1 MYTLSD
7 LIDSGVLAGIRNI
20 SGIKDPAAVPISS
33 VSIQELPEGNFIRKN
48 ELVLSTASGCIENKA
63 AFTRLIKWVSSSG
76 ASALLLSFCTP
87 DPTIPVSIIELSERL
102 CLPLY
107 VIPWECR
114 FSDIIHAVNHAVN
127 ENKLKLYNEL
137 QNRLFAAISTAGSFD
152 EALSAAENVLNSAGT
167 NRGGS
172 FKNIYNDFFK
182 TKGNQLETASV
193 SAEPVKVLYDLA
205 IKALCSSRE
214 LLEAS
219 IDLLAPLMDST
230 QNQKHG
236 SSGSDLTLTLSEYIR
251 CGLNVTRAA
260 KKLNIHRQS
269 MIYRLHRI
277 EDLTG
282 LSLSDPDN
290 IYLLWTALR
299 ILNSSDTAD
308 VMPLN

>member
-7 LIDSGVLAGIRNI
+7 LIDSGVLAGIKNI
-20 SGIKDPAAVPISS
+20 AGVKDPAAVPISS

-76 ASALLLSFCTP
+76 ASALLLSFCAP
-87 DPTIPVSIIELSERL
+87 DPTVPVSIIELAERL

-114 FSDIIHAVNHAVN
+114 FSDIIHTVNHAVN

-152 EALSAAENVLNSAGT
+152 EALSAAENVINSGGI
-167 NRGGS
+167 NSGGS
-172 FKNIYNDFFK
+172 FKDVNKDVYRDPLK
-182 TKGNQLETASV
+182 TKGNQPETASV
-193 SAEPVKVLYDLA
+193 SAEPVKVLCDLTL
-205 IKALCSSRE
+205 KTLYSSRDI
-214 LLEAS
+214 LEAS

-236 SSGSDLTLTLSEYIR
+236 NSGSDLAATLSAYIR
-251 CGLNVTRAA
+251 CGLNVSRAA

-290 IYLLWTALR
+290 VYLLWTALR
-299 ILNSSDTAD
+299 VLN
-308 VMPLN
+308 LN

>member
-20 SGIKDPAAVPISS
+20 SGVKDPAAIPISS

-48 ELVLSTASGCIENKA
+48 ELVLSTASGCIESKA

-76 ASALLLSFCTP
+76 ASALLLSFCAP

-114 FSDIIHAVNHAVN
+114 FSDIIHTVNHAVN

-137 QNRLFAAISTAGSFD
+137 QNRLFTAISNAGSFD

-167 NRGGS
+167 NS
-172 FKNIYNDFFK
+172 DSSLKDINEDINKDVYDSFK
-182 TKGNQLETASV
+182 TKGSRLETSSV
-193 SAEPVKVLYDLA
+193 SSEPVKALY
-205 IKALCSSRE
+205 E
-214 LLEAS
+214 LTLKTFYSGRDILEAS
-219 IDLLAPLMDST
+219 IDLLVPLMDST

-236 SSGSDLTLTLSEYIR
+236 NSGSDLTATLSAYIR
-251 CGLNVTRAA
+251 CGFNVSKAA

-299 ILNSSDTAD
+299 VLN
-308 VMPLN
+308 LN